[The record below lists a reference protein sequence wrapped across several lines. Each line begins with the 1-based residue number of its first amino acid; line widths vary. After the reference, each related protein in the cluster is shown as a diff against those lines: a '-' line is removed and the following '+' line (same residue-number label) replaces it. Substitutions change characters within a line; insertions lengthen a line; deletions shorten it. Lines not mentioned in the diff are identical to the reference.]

1 MATAAGA
8 LPTVRPQSESTKEES
23 QFQVILRRFVR
34 HRLAVVSIF
43 LLVLI
48 FGASLL
54 APVITTFPRDL
65 VDVSSPERP
74 AAPGVT
80 DSAGSTHILGIDQ
93 LGRDLFTRVLYAARV
108 SLSIALIV
116 TALSQV
122 VGVII
127 GATAGYFGGWIDST
141 ISRVIEFML
150 VLPTLPLLLIINA
163 IMLNTGAQLPLPAF
177 IINGFS
183 AILLAP
189 PRETQQVIVLI
200 VVLVFFSWLGTA
212 RLMRGMA
219 LSLRAQDFVES
230 LRAFG
235 ASDSRIIFRHII
247 PNGLAPVIVSTTLA
261 IGDVIITE
269 AALSFLGLGVQDPT
283 PTWGNMLSQSQNY
296 MFQHPWLPLVPGIPL
311 VIVSLAFNFIGDGLR
326 DALDPRLKR

>member
-1 MATAAGA
+1 
-8 LPTVRPQSESTKEES
+8 
-23 QFQVILRRFVR
+23 
-34 HRLAVVSIF
+34 
-43 LLVLI
+43 
-48 FGASLL
+48 
-54 APVITTFPRDL
+54 
-65 VDVSSPERP
+65 
-74 AAPGVT
+74 
-80 DSAGSTHILGIDQ
+80 
-93 LGRDLFTRVLYAARV
+93 
-108 SLSIALIV
+108 
-116 TALSQV
+116 
-122 VGVII
+122 
-127 GATAGYFGGWIDST
+127 
-141 ISRVIEFML
+141 ML
-150 VLPTLPLLLIINA
+150 VLPALPLLLIINA

-189 PRETQQVIVLI
+189 ARETQQVIVLI

-235 ASDSRIIFRHII
+235 ASDARIIFRHII